1 MLEYSYKKKVFE
13 RGYII
18 QRSGRFTSMESFV
31 TVENI
36 SEMDFLKLQ
45 SGGWVLVSVDSAKS
59 DKLIYSFKKGR

>member
-1 MLEYSYKKKVFE
+1 
-13 RGYII
+13 
-18 QRSGRFTSMESFV
+18 MESFV